1 MGLDMYLASVLN
13 PDDASAFDAAA
24 AVMEPAMQRSKRTR
38 HRDDFI
44 AATDAFYD
52 ALRATGGYYREP
64 YNPLGLFPLLGLS
77 WDEVWAPLDDRT
89 LLPVPHMRHLLAEL
103 EWHPITEEV
112 VERGVEIVADD
123 DPFKDSERMRQH
135 LTDRHKGLMT
145 LLQRAIAANEPL
157 RVSA

>member
-13 PDDASAFDAAA
+13 PDDKTAFDAAVA
-24 AVMEPAMQRSKRTR
+24 ATEEAVARFQRSGDRA
-38 HRDDFI
+38 DLI
-44 AATDAFYD
+44 AALNIYYD
-52 ALRATGGYYREP
+52 VLRATGGYYREP